1 MCWWDGSI
9 SITFMEMLLL
19 FVWPCLTWAGRNLI
33 QYLNFRHTLPAAPA
47 ESRAVW
53 SDLRCSPFYV
63 ITQTTAYWNTG
74 SSVPMLLR
82 CAAGGVRQQHK
93 NLLHSKHCHAAACRH
108 TPVRTADERERESA
122 DMQML
127 CESRRMSSQ
136 WSQISDVWAVF
147 NNSEKWAREGE
158 GRERVR
164 EKRNSLSH

>member
-108 TPVRTADERERESA
+108 TPVRTADERERVRICKCCAKAE
-122 DMQML
+122 
-127 CESRRMSSQ
+127 E
-136 WSQISDVWAVF
+136 WALSGLRSVMF
-147 NNSEKWAREGE
+147 ELYLTTPKN

-164 EKRNSLSH
+164 VERGWEKRGTH